1 MKFQQNLRS
10 ELKKEILNK
19 ITFVDPWLDS
29 YKEVFDNTNIDKL
42 LDKQH
47 NDLKGFKIERTK
59 IRVSSFIQVYCIN
72 LFFQNSLLA
81 NEVHIFL

>member
-1 MKFQQNLRS
+1 MKFQQNLRT

-59 IRVSSFIQVYCIN
+59 IRVRSFIQVYCIN